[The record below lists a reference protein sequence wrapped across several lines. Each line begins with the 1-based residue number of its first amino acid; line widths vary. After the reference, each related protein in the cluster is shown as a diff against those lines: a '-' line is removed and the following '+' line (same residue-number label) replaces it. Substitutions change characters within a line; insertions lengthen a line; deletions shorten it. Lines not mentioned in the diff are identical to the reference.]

1 MLLKKT
7 FHFDFSLTLLR
18 GNWDRAFSYPTSP
31 LFLGV
36 AQTIVGCRYM
46 CWGRGIMWSLFNLLY
61 HLILWLNNQNL
72 RHQDH
77 IHIHFQDKGGPR
89 RGICMFPVCI
99 SNNMVVCKFWGVDLA
114 PAVQK
119 VDNTIHQAPVVQTLD
134 SAIHRIN
141 HYPVPITI
149 IWGKLIAL
157 SIE

>member
-1 MLLKKT
+1 MLFEEPTPSTKSNLHLLNVVKKT
-7 FHFDFSLTLLR
+7 FHFDFSLTPLR

-36 AQTIVGCRYM
+36 AQTIVGCRYI

-77 IHIHFQDKGGPR
+77 VHIHFQDKGGPR

-99 SNNMVVCKFWGVDLA
+99 SNNMVVC
-114 PAVQK
+114 
-119 VDNTIHQAPVVQTLD
+119 TLR
-134 SAIHRIN
+134 SRPGPSCSKGGWY
-141 HYPVPITI
+141 YPPGPSCSNV
-149 IWGKLIAL
+149 G
-157 SIE
+157 